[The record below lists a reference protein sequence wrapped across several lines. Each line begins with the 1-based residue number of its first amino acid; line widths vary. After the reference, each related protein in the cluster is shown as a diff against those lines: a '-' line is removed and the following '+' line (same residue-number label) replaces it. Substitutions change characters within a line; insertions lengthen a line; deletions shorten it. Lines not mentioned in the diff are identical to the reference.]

1 MSTSSPVIICGATA
15 RNVQSE
21 IEKSCLIELL
31 KLDKL
36 AYADWSG
43 TTVIGVPVYNTCYIN
58 EEEFSSDISGAL
70 ELFKR
75 RTGIVGAVFVC
86 TNFLTSV
93 I

>member
-43 TTVIGVPVYNTCYIN
+43 TTVIGVPVYNSCYAN
-58 EEEFSSDISGAL
+58 EEEVSSDICGAL

-75 RTGIVGAVFVC
+75 RTGMIGAVFVC

-93 I
+93 V